1 MHVISRIAVLLLL
14 GVSSTAAAA
23 VPTASFPSGTV
34 ESHNASSAERDSSGQ
49 PSSAFSRLESPTP
62 PSSVAWSSVTWS
74 PPQAV
79 AGADHVTSTVAADF
93 NGDGL
98 TDFAALEGGKH
109 AAGYKLFA
117 WFESRGDGSF
127 TKHPFNA
134 AHATRPFLG
143 SADAADLDGDGDL
156 DLVFTEDNHSG
167 SAEAGEVRWAEN
179 PGGDATGPWTV
190 HLIRA
195 FSSGFEHA
203 NDMVVRDFDGDG
215 KLDVAVRHLGDNGGD
230 HRQVR
235 ILFQNSL
242 TDWTLKSIPNAP
254 REGLAAGDI
263 DGDGRLD
270 LLLNGFWLRSPAN
283 PRTGTW
289 TRYDIDAT
297 FFGQPDSGLN
307 NAAKNALADLDGDGD
322 LDAVIFT
329 AEGAAGKGAYYLNDG
344 SPLNGG
350 WVETTLEPGLTGFHQ
365 AEVGDLDGDGD
376 LDIMSGNGF
385 GANGVYVYHLE
396 GGAFVERETVT
407 TAQGL
412 YFGKLGDLDGDGDLD
427 IVGPT
432 RYAQRLYVHLQSGG
446 PPPPPNVPP
455 VAAFSVSTSALTA
468 SFADGSSD
476 ADGSVTS
483 RAWAFGDGATSTT
496 TNPSHTYAAGGT
508 YTVTLTVTDDDGASD
523 TATRT
528 VTLTAPPPPNESPV
542 AAFDVSCTNLSCSF
556 DDDSSDPDG
565 SVASWSWSFGDGDG
579 SSQSNP
585 SHAYAGAGTYS
596 VTLTVTDDDGA
607 TDSVAEQ
614 ITVTAPPP
622 PNEGPTAS
630 FAASCEGLT
639 CSFADDS
646 SDPDGSVTSRAWAFG
661 DGATSSSTNPN
672 HTYAAAG
679 TYTVTLTV
687 SDDDGATA
695 TASNELTVT
704 EPVAENVPPVAAF
717 SVSTSALT
725 ASFTD
730 GSSDADGSVT
740 SRSWSF
746 GDGATSTTTNPS
758 HTYAAGGT
766 YTVTLTVID
775 DDGATDAATQQVTV
789 VASPPP
795 NEAPTASFT
804 ASCSDLS
811 CTFTDGS
818 SDSDGSVASWSW
830 SFGDNTSMSTTQN
843 PSHTYASAGTYSVTL
858 IVTDDDGATAS
869 AIQEVT
875 VTEPVAENEPPS
887 ASFAASC
894 EELSCSFADG
904 SSDPDGSI
912 SSWSWN
918 FGDGSDPNTAQNPSH
933 AYASAGTYT
942 VTLTVTDDDG
952 ATATASNELTVTE
965 PVAEN
970 VPPVAAFSVST
981 SALTASFTDGSSD
994 ADGSIA
1000 ARAWAFGD
1008 GATSSVGRSLAH
1020 VRCGGD
1026 VHRHAHRHRRR
1037 RRDQR
1042 YHAQRDRD

>member
-1 MHVISRIAVLLLL
+1 MLLSFHSAVRPGWSHVFLLLALVSLL
-14 GVSSTAAAA
+14 GVSPAVFADATAHLIAAPLPHSVEPNVSSRV
-23 VPTASFPSGTV
+23 VPF
-34 ESHNASSAERDSSGQ
+34 
-49 PSSAFSRLESPTP
+49 RLESPTP

-523 TATRT
+523 AATQQVT
-528 VTLTAPPPPNESPV
+528 VVAPPPEPGNGPPFAGALALRLEADAGVAENGGTV
-542 AAFDVSCTNLSCSF
+542 AAWTDLSGNGNSLTSQGDPQLVLSATPSGQPAVAFDGVSDRLERSSGFDGLPAGNADRTMIVVARYSSTGWGGVAYGADSCGETFGLVIDSGGDLAVQRWCNDYNTSIPGMGMGWGMQSAVLDGASLTQYYNGELIGSTSSASFDTVIERFVIGAEIDASPYLDMDVAAVLVYDRALSDGERAEAEAYLQGKYFDSPPSNEGPTASFTASCTNLSCTF
-556 DDDSSDPDG
+556 TDGSSDADG
-565 SVASWSWSFGDGDG
+565 TIDARAWAFGDGG
-579 SSQSNP
+579 TSAARNP
-585 SHAYAGAGTYS
+585 SHTYASAGMYS

-607 TDSVAEQ
+607 S
-614 ITVTAPPP
+614 
-622 PNEGPTAS
+622 
-630 FAASCEGLT
+630 
-639 CSFADDS
+639 
-646 SDPDGSVTSRAWAFG
+646 
-661 DGATSSSTNPN
+661 
-672 HTYAAAG
+672 
-679 TYTVTLTV
+679 
-687 SDDDGATA
+687 A
-695 TASNELTVT
+695 TASNEVTVSAGSGGPGT
-704 EPVAENVPPVAAF
+704 LPTAGLALRLEADEG
-717 SVSTSALT
+717 VSASGGQVTAWADESGRGLDFTATGDPALT
-725 ASFTD
+725 TTPTGAAAIAFD
-730 GSSDADGSVT
+730 GMGDKLERTGSLAGLPAGEADRTMFVVARYRSNGYGGIAYGPSAPSCGRVFGLIVDNAGDLAVQRWCGDYKTSVP
-740 SRSWSF
+740 
-746 GDGATSTTTNPS
+746 GDGAGWLLQTAVLAGRRSRTTK
-758 HTYAAGGT
+758 
-766 YTVTLTVID
+766 
-775 DDGATDAATQQVTV
+775 
-789 VASPPP
+789 
-795 NEAPTASFT
+795 TA
-804 ASCSDLS
+804 
-811 CTFTDGS
+811 
-818 SDSDGSVASWSW
+818 
-830 SFGDNTSMSTTQN
+830 
-843 PSHTYASAGTYSVTL
+843 
-858 IVTDDDGATAS
+858 
-869 AIQEVT
+869 
-875 VTEPVAENEPPS
+875 
-887 ASFAASC
+887 
-894 EELSCSFADG
+894 
-904 SSDPDGSI
+904 
-912 SSWSWN
+912 
-918 FGDGSDPNTAQNPSH
+918 
-933 AYASAGTYT
+933 
-942 VTLTVTDDDG
+942 
-952 ATATASNELTVTE
+952 
-965 PVAEN
+965 
-970 VPPVAAFSVST
+970 
-981 SALTASFTDGSSD
+981 
-994 ADGSIA
+994 
-1000 ARAWAFGD
+1000 R
-1008 GATSSVGRSLAH
+1008 
-1020 VRCGGD
+1020 
-1026 VHRHAHRHRRR
+1026 
-1037 RRDQR
+1037 
-1042 YHAQRDRD
+1042 